1 MTLTKRQKEILDY
14 LRSYAARHGYAPT
27 LAEVGGRFRLSSPA
41 TVHKHLKNLETKGFI
56 RRERNRSRS
65 VEVLNSRGRGS
76 GLTDLPF
83 LGTVAAGAPIEPVE
97 TNDSLG
103 VPKEL
108 VRNKK
113 TFVLKVKGDSM
124 IDEQIRDGDLIL
136 VESRSVA
143 ENGQTVVALVDGEAT
158 VKKFYREG
166 QGRVA
171 LRPANVKLKPLVI
184 SASRVEVRGVVVA
197 VIRKY

>member
-1 MTLTKRQKEILDY
+1 
-14 LRSYAARHGYAPT
+14 
-27 LAEVGGRFRLSSPA
+27 
-41 TVHKHLKNLETKGFI
+41 
-56 RRERNRSRS
+56 
-65 VEVLNSRGRGS
+65 
-76 GLTDLPF
+76 
-83 LGTVAAGAPIEPVE
+83 
-97 TNDSLG
+97 
-103 VPKEL
+103 
-108 VRNKK
+108 
-113 TFVLKVKGDSM
+113 M

-166 QGRVA
+166 QGKVA